1 MAYRLP
7 PLNALRHFEAA
18 GRLSS
23 FKAAAQELNLTP
35 SAVSHGVQTLEQWLG
50 VDLFLRGNRT
60 LALTEAGR
68 VYLPQVRAILESIV
82 KASDSVPGRKPTGKL
97 AVSVPP
103 TFGIRWLLPRL
114 ARFKEA
120 HPEIEVSVDTN
131 HRLVEI
137 PRDGVDVAIRMG
149 RGDWPGLK
157 ATCLVHEKLVPVCA
171 PRLAAAIVSPAD
183 LATSTLLHVVDA
195 SEDWHAWSALAGV
208 ELPGPA
214 HGLRFDT
221 IQMALEAAAAGLG
234 IAIGRLPLV
243 EPELADGKLVTVLGP
258 PQDCATGY
266 WLVTGADSPP
276 RPEVARFYAWIQRE
290 LDPTPQVPRRGRRS
304 ELAGM
309 TS

>member
-50 VDLFLRGNRT
+50 VGLFLRGNRS
-60 LALTEAGR
+60 LSLTEAGR

-114 ARFKEA
+114 VRFKA
-120 HPEIEVSVDTN
+120 NHPEIEVSVDTN

-149 RGDWPGLK
+149 RGDWHGLR
-157 ATCLVHEKLVPVCA
+157 ATCLVREKLVPVCA
-171 PRLAAAIVSPAD
+171 PRLASTITTADD
-183 LATSTLLHVVDA
+183 LAATTLLHVVDA
-195 SEDWHAWSALAGV
+195 REDWLAWSALAGV
-208 ELPGPA
+208 NLPPA
-214 HGLRFDT
+214 ARSLRFDT
-221 IQMALEAAAAGLG
+221 IQMALEAATAGLG

-243 EPELADGKLVTVLGP
+243 EGELADGKLVGVLGP
-258 PQDCATGY
+258 PRDCATAY

-276 RPEVARFYAWIQRE
+276 RPEVATFCAWVRSE
-290 LDPTPQVPRRGRRS
+290 LDMALQVPRRGRRS
-304 ELAGM
+304 EIVGM
-309 TS
+309 AS

>member
-68 VYLPQVRAILESIV
+68 VYLPQVRAILEAIV
-82 KASDSVPGRKPTGKL
+82 RASDSVPGRKPTGKL

-137 PRDGVDVAIRMG
+137 PRDGVDLAIRMG
-149 RGDWPGLK
+149 RGEWPGLQ
-157 ATCLVHEKLVPVCA
+157 ATCLVREKLVPVCA
-171 PRLAAAIVSPAD
+171 PRLAAAIVAADD
-183 LATSTLLHVVDA
+183 LARATLLHVVDA
-195 SEDWHAWSALAGV
+195 SEDWRAWSALAGV
-208 ELPGPA
+208 ELPA
-214 HGLRFDT
+214 SARSLRFDT

-243 EPELADGKLVTVLGP
+243 ETELADGKLATVLGP
-258 PQDCATGY
+258 PRDCATGY

-276 RPEVARFYAWIQRE
+276 RPEVAMFCAWIQRE
-290 LDPTPQVPRRGRRS
+290 LTSAAQVPRRGQRS
-304 ELAGM
+304 ELAGL